1 MPTLPELQPVI
12 RVERCGAL
20 PIVSV
25 RPAPDDVPAI
35 QSFDTFAAAEAYAA
49 GLSAERGWRFVSPTP
64 PRRNRKS

>member
-1 MPTLPELQPVI
+1 MPEIKRAQPVV

-35 QSFDTFAAAEAYAA
+35 QSFATFADAEAYACA
-49 GLSAERGWRFVSPTP
+49 LASERGWRLSELK
-64 PRRNRKS
+64 RG